1 MKRKKFLE
9 TEYLKTQPS
18 HLQDRLRRK
27 VAKKKKGKKRGQ
39 WRIRCRTYWEKT
51 NASKRFKKTIGKK
64 MVSSNSKTILSN
76 LDFDPK
82 NYVDEDLLFDF
93 KQTRQEKIIDRMTEK
108 LSDDNDNLHIEHRKT
123 LFNKILRNL
132 DKKILKSKDETRV
145 SQLRRIKNQSKWDYD
160 KLGEAYV
167 ETDMDRNELLKVVLA
182 LEHKIIK
189 STDASRISQLKW
201 MMRIW
206 WEVGENYKWGKKNV
220 RSLQTVSE
228 SVVYQRTNK
237 Q

>member
-1 MKRKKFLE
+1 M
-9 TEYLKTQPS
+9 
-18 HLQDRLRRK
+18 
-27 VAKKKKGKKRGQ
+27 
-39 WRIRCRTYWEKT
+39 
-51 NASKRFKKTIGKK
+51 
-64 MVSSNSKTILSN
+64 
-76 LDFDPK
+76 
-82 NYVDEDLLFDF
+82 
-93 KQTRQEKIIDRMTEK
+93 
-108 LSDDNDNLHIEHRKT
+108 
-123 LFNKILRNL
+123 
-132 DKKILKSKDETRV
+132 KSKDETRV

-189 STDASRISQLKW
+189 STDASRTSQLKW

>member
-1 MKRKKFLE
+1 
-9 TEYLKTQPS
+9 
-18 HLQDRLRRK
+18 
-27 VAKKKKGKKRGQ
+27 
-39 WRIRCRTYWEKT
+39 
-51 NASKRFKKTIGKK
+51 

-93 KQTRQEKIIDRMTEK
+93 KQTRQEKTIDRMIKK
-108 LSDDNDNLHIEHRKT
+108 LSDDNDNLHIKHRKT
-123 LFNKILRNL
+123 LFYKILRNL

-145 SQLRRIKNQSKWDYD
+145 SQLRRIKNQSKRDYD

-189 STDASRISQLKW
+189 STDASRTSQLKW
-201 MMRIW
+201 MMRQAKETYK
-206 WEVGENYKWGKKNV
+206 EVGENY
-220 RSLQTVSE
+220 E
-228 SVVYQRTNK
+228 
-237 Q
+237 